1 MFVIKLIKKL
11 LKALKSA
18 STPSQLAWGFALG
31 MVLGLT
37 PFWNFHNA
45 VILIVI
51 ILVKVN
57 IGSAILGYVIFSGFA
72 YLLDPVFHSLGYYL
86 LTQVGFLQGLWNNLY
101 NIPAIVFTN
110 YNNTVVLGSFLSS
123 IVLFIPVYFGFKKFV
138 YLYREKIDPYIQK
151 LKIVKVLKST
161 KLYKVFSTGYKFKN
175 LGE

>member
-18 STPSQLAWGFALG
+18 SSPSQLAWGFALG
-31 MVLGLT
+31 MILGLT
-37 PFWNFHNA
+37 PFKNLHNA

-51 ILVKVN
+51 VLVKVN
-57 IGSAILGYVIFSGFA
+57 IGSAILGYLIFSGIA

-86 LTQVGFLQGLWNNLY
+86 LSDVAFLQGLWSSLY
-101 NIPAIVFTN
+101 NIPAVVFTK
-110 YNNTVVLGSFLSS
+110 YNNTVVLGSFISS
-123 IVLFIPVYFGFKKFV
+123 IILLVPVYFGFKKFV

-151 LKIVKVLKST
+151 LKIVKVLKGT
-161 KLYKVFSTGYKFKN
+161 KLYKVFSTGYKLKN